1 MPPRGH
7 SGSSHGGSF
16 SRRSSSFRSSRG
28 PSRPPGRSGGFG
40 SSGKRPSSHSRTTR
54 TGTFSTPRVQ
64 PPAPRPRRNQPSGF
78 VPMAAYM
85 TLRHL
90 YGRSHD
96 YVYYPNGWTAADGR
110 VYEGGYYDEDGNRY
124 GNVVI
129 ENEETVLTCEYCG
142 SQTKVVWKEGLA
154 PTCENCGAPLKID
167 LEDKPQEGTQAAGN
181 DGAVNVTRAGR
192 RSPLTIIIAVL
203 VVIGLL
209 RTCSALMASSDDS
222 SGAYYGPYEDEE
234 YIDADETSSIYVEEI
249 GRTCYL
255 DGEDYY
261 DPDTEC
267 WFYFNEDAGVWQ
279 YWYEGISSD
288 YGDYGWMEYDYG
300 EDKWYI
306 EKDYGNWIELPSRYT
321 EQFDYLWH
329 FSE

>member
-7 SGSSHGGSF
+7 SGSSHRSSF
-16 SRRSSSFRSSRG
+16 SHRSSPSRSSRG
-28 PSRPPGRSGGFG
+28 PSRSGGFG
-40 SSGKRPSSHSRTTR
+40 PSRRGPSSHSGTTR
-54 TGTFSTPRVQ
+54 TGRTGSFTAPRVHV
-64 PPAPRPRRNQPSGF
+64 PAPRPRRNQPVGF

-85 TLRHL
+85 TLRHI

-96 YVYYPNGWTAADGR
+96 YVYYPNSWTAADGR
-110 VYEGGYYDEDGNRY
+110 VYEKGYYDEDGNRY

-129 ENEETVLTCEYCG
+129 ENEETILTCEYCG

-167 LEDKPQEGTQAAGN
+167 LEDKPQEGTQAAAN
-181 DGAVNVTRAGR
+181 AGAGVTRAGR
-192 RSPLTIIIAVL
+192 RSPVGMIIALL
-203 VVIGLL
+203 VVVGLL
-209 RTCSALMASSDDS
+209 RTCGSLMGS
-222 SGAYYGPYEDEE
+222 SGGYSGSYSTGNDIPIE
-234 YIDADETSSIYVEEI
+234 ETSSIYVEEI

-288 YGDYGWMEYDYG
+288 YGEYGWMEYDYD
-300 EDKWYI
+300 EEKWYI
-306 EKDYGNWIELPSRYT
+306 EKDYGNWIKLPSRYT

-329 FSE
+329 FNK

>member
-7 SGSSHGGSF
+7 SHTSHSSSHRSFRSSSSRSSGS
-16 SRRSSSFRSSRG
+16 RSSSFGSGRRG
-28 PSRPPGRSGGFG
+28 
-40 SSGKRPSSHSRTTR
+40 PSSHSSTTH
-54 TGTFSTPRVQ
+54 TGSFSSSRSYT
-64 PPAPRPRRNQPSGF
+64 PAPRPRRNQPTGF
-78 VPMAAYM
+78 VPISTVY
-85 TLRHL
+85 TLSRL

-96 YVYYPNGWTAADGR
+96 YVYYPNSWTAADGR
-110 VYEGGYYDEDGNRY
+110 VYEKGYYDEDGNRY
-124 GNVVI
+124 NNVVG

-167 LEDKPQEGTQAAGN
+167 LEDKPQEGTQAAAN
-181 DGAVNVTRAGR
+181 AGAGVTRAGR
-192 RSPLTIIIAVL
+192 RSPVGMIIALL
-203 VVIGLL
+203 VVVGLL
-209 RTCSALMASSDDS
+209 RTCGSLMGS
-222 SGAYYGPYEDEE
+222 SGGYSGSYSTGNDIPIE
-234 YIDADETSSIYVEEI
+234 ETSSIYVEEI

-288 YGDYGWMEYDYG
+288 FGDYGWMEFDEA
-300 EDKWYI
+300 EDQWYI
-306 EKDYGNWIELPSRYT
+306 EQSYGNWIPLPDHYL
-321 EQFDYLWH
+321 EEYDYLWH
-329 FSE
+329 IR